1 MSNIDNIIKDI
12 EDVNMNGNFWI
23 RDSNGQLKDGVICA
37 EIIPFLKELKD
48 YEIDFCQDEVM
59 RLCNEAWELD
69 NVTWGNSYN
78 WSSPIDHDFQYGIMR
93 NEDESV
99 TFFISVH
106 RFGDV
111 RGNYTDT
118 AMCHFDNEY
127 ELWELE
133 SALQCITI
141 NDRFCA
147 DLNIWF
153 ETYDVY
159 DYETNES
166 LGGFYQIDK
175 DELLEEINERLT
187 TQ

>member
-12 EDVNMNGNFWI
+12 EDVNMNSNFWI

-48 YEIDFCQDEVM
+48 YEVDVCQDEVI
-59 RLCNEAWELD
+59 RLHNEAWELD
-69 NVTWGNSYN
+69 NVNWGNSYN

-111 RGNYTDT
+111 RGNYTDY
-118 AMCHFDNEY
+118 AVCKFDNEFEFL
-127 ELWELE
+127 ELD
-133 SALQCITI
+133 SAIQCKTF
-141 NDRFCA
+141 NDRYIA
-147 DLNIWF
+147 DINIWANTYSVYDTETC
-153 ETYDVY
+153 ETYDGIY
-159 DYETNES
+159 DIEVEDALKTIREM
-166 LGGFYQIDK
+166 Q
-175 DELLEEINERLT
+175 
-187 TQ
+187 